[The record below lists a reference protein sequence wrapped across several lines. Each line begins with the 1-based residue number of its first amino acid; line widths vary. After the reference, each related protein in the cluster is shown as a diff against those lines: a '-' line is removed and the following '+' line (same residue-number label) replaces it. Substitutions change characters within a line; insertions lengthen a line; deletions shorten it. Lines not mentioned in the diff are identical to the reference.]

1 MLFNSFSFLFF
12 FPIVTLVYFLLPHA
26 YRWMFLLAASC
37 YFYMALIPLY
47 IFVLAAAIIIDYA
60 AAIFIERES
69 NKKKRKLYLI
79 ISIVSTC
86 ALLFVFKYFNFFI
99 GNFNA
104 LAKSLDW
111 NYSTTL
117 LEIVLPVGL
126 SFHTFQSLSY
136 VIEVYYGRQKAE
148 KHFGIY
154 SLYVM
159 FYPQLVAGPI
169 ERPQN
174 MLHQFRIK
182 QKFDHARAVSG
193 MRLILWG
200 LFKKVVIADRLSV
213 YVNQVYNSPD
223 DIYGWPI
230 IIASFFFA
238 YQIYCDFSGYS
249 DIAIGTARVMG
260 FELMENFKTPYY
272 SRSIREF
279 WSRWHI
285 SLSSWF
291 RDYVYIPL
299 GGNRTTKWKWY
310 YNLFI
315 TFLISGFWHG
325 ANWTFIAWGAL
336 HGIYLIGGLI
346 INRFII
352 DKSSGLTNFFTKNFA
367 GKLLLWFTTFFL
379 VVFAWI
385 FFRANSIDDAF
396 TLIQHSCSL
405 NAASSHYH
413 LDGIEWEN
421 LKLEYTFAFVFIFLM
436 EIIQLS
442 SWNRRIENTIGTW
455 PAVLRWI
462 FYFVL
467 AQLIIWFGYFGGD
480 AKFIYFQF

>member
-1 MLFNSFSFLFF
+1 
-12 FPIVTLVYFLLPHA
+12 
-26 YRWMFLLAASC
+26 MFLLAASC

-47 IFVLAAAIIIDYA
+47 IFVLAAAIVIDYT
-60 AAIFIERES
+60 AAIFIEKES
-69 NKKKRKLYLI
+69 NGKKRKLYLI

-86 ALLFVFKYFNFFI
+86 LLLFVFKYFNFFI
-99 GNFNA
+99 GNYNA

-111 NYSTTL
+111 NYTTTL

-136 VIEVYYGRQKAE
+136 VIEVYHGRQKAE
-148 KHFGIY
+148 RHFGIY

-200 LFKKVVIADRLSV
+200 LFKKIVIADRLSV
-213 YVNQVYNSPD
+213 YVNQVYNHPND
-223 DIYGWPI
+223 YQGWPI

-272 SRSIREF
+272 SKSIREF

-325 ANWTFIAWGAL
+325 ANWTFVAWGVL
-336 HGIYLIGGLI
+336 HGLYLIAGLM
-346 INRFII
+346 INQFII
-352 DKSSGLTNFFTKNFA
+352 HKSKGLTQFFTNNIA
-367 GKLLLWFTTFFL
+367 GKLVLWLKTFLL
-379 VVFAWI
+379 VVFAWV
-385 FFRANSIDDAF
+385 FFRANSIEDAF
-396 TLIQHSCSL
+396 TLIQNSVHI
-405 NAASSHYH
+405 NAATSNYH
-413 LDGIEWEN
+413 LAGMEWEN
-421 LKLEYTFAFVFIFLM
+421 LKFEYTLAFVFIAFM
-436 EIIQLS
+436 EIIQLI
-442 SWNRRIENTIGTW
+442 SWNRKIENSINVWPTII
-455 PAVLRWI
+455 RWV
-462 FYFVL
+462 FYFLIV
-467 AQLIIWFGYFGGD
+467 QLIIWFGYYGGD